1 MKIKVSV
8 VIPNYNG
15 EKYLSNC
22 LKSLKRQSFKDFEI
36 IVVDDGSKDGSAKR
50 ARYRIRKEGGY
61 PPVHFLM
68 LRRNTGFAAAVNAG
82 IKKSAAPL
90 VLLLNNDTIA
100 EKHFVEKMYMAMRC
114 NPGVFS
120 ASAKMLNMHNRRL
133 ADDCGDMYCALG
145 YAFSPAKDK
154 PAEAFRRSTYV
165 FAACAGAAIY
175 RKDDLE
181 LLGGF
186 DELHFAYLE
195 DIDLG
200 YRARLAGFKNIYAP
214 GAKVL
219 HAGSGFSGSRYN
231 EFKVALSSRNNV
243 YLIYKN
249 MPVWQLIVNAPFL
262 IAGFAVKAVFFAAKG
277 LGGTYTK
284 GLAEGIRMS
293 KGPGRN
299 RRVDFSR
306 VPGHIQL
313 RTEAELLR
321 NMLRLL

>member
-50 ARYRIRKEGGY
+50 ARYMIRKEGGC

-68 LRRNTGFAAAVNAG
+68 LRRNAGFAAAVNAG

-100 EKHFVEKMYMAMRC
+100 EKHFVEKMYMAMRR

-186 DELHFAYLE
+186 DELHFIILFVAFVGV
-195 DIDLG
+195 I
-200 YRARLAGFKNIYAP
+200 
-214 GAKVL
+214 
-219 HAGSGFSGSRYN
+219 
-231 EFKVALSSRNNV
+231 VALIFPTFP
-243 YLIYKN
+243 L
-249 MPVWQLIVNAPFL
+249 
-262 IAGFAVKAVFFAAKG
+262 
-277 LGGTYTK
+277 
-284 GLAEGIRMS
+284 
-293 KGPGRN
+293 
-299 RRVDFSR
+299 
-306 VPGHIQL
+306 
-313 RTEAELLR
+313 
-321 NMLRLL
+321 